1 MPTAMKRTKTS
12 FLTATTADVNA
23 VWNKP
28 TAAQSQQHLP
38 LMSLPANVNA
48 PKIVMIVLWPS
59 RTLTRTS
66 ADANAIS

>member
-1 MPTAMKRTKTS
+1 MQRTQTLFS
-12 FLTATTADVNA
+12 TVTTADVNA